1 MKRHSSIIRPL
12 IALLIFFA
20 ATIIVPR
27 IFQDSPSNTSDQAPV
42 MISGRTMGTT
52 YHISLATSADESID
66 IQQMQQNIDSRL
78 EHINQLMSTYIKD
91 SELSKINQAP
101 ADTWVNV
108 SAETAQV
115 IQSAQQISTKTH
127 GAFDIT
133 VGNLVNLWGFGP
145 DINLYAIPDEERL
158 QATLKESG
166 HSKVKVQLSPPR
178 IMKAHSSVYIDLS
191 GIAKGYAVDQ
201 IAELLGD
208 SGCPNHLVEIGGEI
222 RSGGVKRENTSWNIG
237 IERPISGERSVQK
250 AIKTRDT
257 TAMAT
262 SGDYRNY
269 FEYKGKRYSHTIDPT
284 NGYPIIHKLAAV
296 SVLHTSC
303 MLADAYAT
311 AFMVMGPERSM
322 DFAREHNMRIYML
335 VKRENGFVPLTSPAF
350 EKFISSPQGK

>member
-1 MKRHSSIIRPL
+1 MKRPSTIIRPL

-20 ATIIVPR
+20 ATIIVPH
-27 IFQDSPSNTSDQAPV
+27 IFQDSPSNTADQTPV
-42 MISGRTMGTT
+42 VISGRTMGTT
-52 YHISLATSADESID
+52 YHISVVSSVDERID
-66 IQQMQQNIDSRL
+66 KKEVQRNIDSRL
-78 EHINQLMSTYIKD
+78 AHINQLMSTYIKD

-101 ADTWVNV
+101 AETWVNI

-115 IQSAQQISTKTH
+115 IQSAQKISAQTH

-158 QATLKESG
+158 QAILKESG
-166 HSKVKVQLSPPR
+166 YTKVKVQLSPPR
-178 IMKAHSSVYIDLS
+178 IKKAHSSLYIDLS

-201 IAELLGD
+201 IAELLVD
-208 SGCPNHLVEIGGEI
+208 SGYPNHLVEIGGEI
-222 RSGGVKRENTSWNIG
+222 RSGGLKSKDTSWNIG

-250 AIKTRDT
+250 VIQTRDT

-269 FEYKGKRYSHTIDPT
+269 FEYEGKRYSHTIDPT
-284 NGYPIIHKLAAV
+284 NGYPITHKLAAV

-322 DFAREHNMRIYML
+322 QFAKEHNMRIYML